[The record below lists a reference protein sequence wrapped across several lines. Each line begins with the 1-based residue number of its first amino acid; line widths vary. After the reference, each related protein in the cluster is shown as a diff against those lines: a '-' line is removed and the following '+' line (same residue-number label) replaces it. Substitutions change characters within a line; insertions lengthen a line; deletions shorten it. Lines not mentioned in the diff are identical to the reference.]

1 MTDIDAIRVF
11 RDRGTYGRPGGPS
24 GSPHRPGGD
33 LVALADRLCD
43 DANELAD
50 DVTRLRHEL
59 HRHPEIGLHL
69 PRTQQTVLT
78 ALEDLD
84 LEIST
89 GAGLSSVTAVLRGA
103 RSGPTV
109 LLRGDMDAL
118 PVTEDTGLDFASQE
132 PGAMHACGH
141 DLHTAML
148 AGAARLLHAHR
159 DELAGDVV
167 FMFQPGEEGWDGAG
181 AMLREGIL
189 DASGRRADSAYGM
202 HVLSAEIPQGVFT
215 TRSGILM
222 AASDGLRVTVR
233 GAGGHGST
241 PHLAKDPISV
251 AAQLVGD
258 LQTLVTRRFDVFDP
272 VVITVGRFEGGTKRN
287 IIPDEATFDA
297 TVRTFSPE
305 ARDRVRAEAV
315 RLCEQVGAGYGLEVE
330 AVYSDEYPVTVNDA
344 AHAAFAAGVAAEVF
358 GEQALQQMP
367 HPQTGAEDFSRVL
380 AEVPGCYLF
389 LGAVTQPDIES
400 APSNHSPRA
409 TFDDAVLPLGMQ
421 LHAELAI
428 RALRRDAVGV

>member
-1 MTDIDAIRVF
+1 M
-11 RDRGTYGRPGGPS
+11 
-24 GSPHRPGGD
+24 
-33 LVALADRLCD
+33 ALADRLRD
-43 DANELAD
+43 DARELD
-50 DVTRLRHEL
+50 GPVRQLRHQL

-69 PRTQQTVLT
+69 PRTQQSVLA
-78 ALEDLD
+78 ALDGLD

-89 GAGLSSVTAVLRGA
+89 GTALSSVTAVLRGTPG
-103 RSGPTV
+103 GPTV

-118 PVTEDTGLDFASQE
+118 PVTEDTGLEFASQE

-148 AGAARLLHAHR
+148 VGAARLLHAHR
-159 DELAGDVV
+159 DQLAGDVV

-181 AMLREGIL
+181 AMLDEGVL

-202 HVLSAEIPQGVFT
+202 HVLSSKVPRGVFS
-215 TRSGILM
+215 TRPGILM

-272 VVITVGRFEGGTKRN
+272 VVITVGRFEAGTKRN
-287 IIPDEATFDA
+287 IIPDEAVFEA
-297 TVRTFSPE
+297 TVRTFSE
-305 ARDRVRAEAV
+305 RTRERLRAEAV

-330 AVYSDEYPVTVNDA
+330 AVYTDEYPVTVNDA
-344 AHAAFAAGVAAEVF
+344 EHTRFATEVVAEVF
-358 GEQALQQMP
+358 GAQAHRAMDN
-367 HPQTGAEDFSRVL
+367 PQTGAEDFSRVL
-380 AEVPGCYLF
+380 AEVPGCYLM
-389 LGAVTQPDIES
+389 LGAGTHDDVET

-409 TFDDAVLPLGMQ
+409 SFADSVLPLGVQ

-428 RALRRDAVGV
+428 RALRRDAAAAV